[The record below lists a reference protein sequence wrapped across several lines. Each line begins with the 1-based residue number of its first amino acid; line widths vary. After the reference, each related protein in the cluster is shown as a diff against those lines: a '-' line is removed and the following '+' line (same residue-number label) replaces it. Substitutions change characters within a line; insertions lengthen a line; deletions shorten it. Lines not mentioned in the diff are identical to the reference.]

1 MSVREVREVR
11 AGLCGS
17 VRVRA
22 GRAAVP
28 IGIIAKRKIGGVASV
43 WSQSF
48 TTGNW
53 VLMQGRCTL
62 CHRARLPV
70 CRQESKNRCGEQGRF
85 LQWRRTVCVYR
96 CTESP

>member
-1 MSVREVREVR
+1 VSVSVREVREVR
-11 AGLCGS
+11 EGPCGS

-53 VLMQGRCTL
+53 VLSSDAGQVDFVSPCAPVSRVNAAAAVRFYEAMTCCT
-62 CHRARLPV
+62 H
-70 CRQESKNRCGEQGRF
+70 
-85 LQWRRTVCVYR
+85 T
-96 CTESP
+96 